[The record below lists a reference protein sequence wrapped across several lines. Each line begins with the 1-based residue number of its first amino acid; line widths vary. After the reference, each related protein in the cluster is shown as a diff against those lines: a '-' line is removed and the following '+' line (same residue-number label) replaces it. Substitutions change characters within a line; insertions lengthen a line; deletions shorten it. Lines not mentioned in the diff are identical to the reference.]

1 MDEAKAKARQAAV
14 ELKKRIQSLDDH
26 GLDLIFREA
35 RTYRAWQAREV
46 SDATLHR
53 LFEILRLGPTSGNCC
68 PGRFVFVRSAEAKER
83 LKPALDEGNVAKTMA
98 APVCAIV
105 AHDLAFFEDMNW
117 LAPHM
122 KGAGNAF
129 RKDAALAETTAFRNG
144 SLQGAY
150 LILVARALGL
160 DTGPM
165 SGFDNDGVDAEF
177 FGGTTIRSNFLCNLG
192 TGDSSA
198 LFARSPRPVFA
209 DIAEIL

>member
-14 ELKKRIQSLDDH
+14 ELKKRIQSLDGH

-150 LILVARALGL
+150 LIVAARALGL
-160 DTGPM
+160 DCGPM
-165 SGFDNDGVDAEF
+165 SGFDNDKVDQAF
-177 FGGTTIRSNFLCNLG
+177 FAGTTIRSNFLCNLG
-192 TGDSSA
+192 YGDAAS
-198 LFARSPRPVFA
+198 LHPRAPRHAVEQA
-209 DIAEIL
+209 CRIE